1 MKREKELPL
10 CDASLVKEN
19 AHDLGADDEAVA
31 HRGWFKEVAVAQEL
45 SGKLADALD
54 AATGD
59 RDERGEAEELGVPWD
74 GAEGVDLP
82 DEFREAVE
90 GVDDVR
96 LLHGRFLEE
105 DGQLGDAVSDEGSLG
120 EGLAVVVIGGVVV
133 FLGASAG
140 GCLDCDLLGLEGELW
155 GLGESAWGRAAP
167 DFLISWGKFVEIYG
181 QPSRE
186 FLKKKYCM
194 NAA

>member
-1 MKREKELPL
+1 MKREKESPL
-10 CDASLVKEN
+10 CDASLVEEN
-19 AHDLGADDEAVA
+19 AHELGADEEAVA
-31 HRGWFKEVAVAQEL
+31 HRGGLKEVAVAQEL
-45 SGKLADALD
+45 PGKLADALD

-59 RDERGEAEELGVPWD
+59 CDERGEAEELGVPWD

-105 DGQLGDAVSDEGSLG
+105 DGQLGDAVSDLG
-120 EGLAVVVIGGVVV
+120 MGLAVVVIGGVVV
-133 FLGASAG
+133 FLGARAG
-140 GCLDCDLLGLEGELW
+140 GCLDCGELLGLGLEGELR

-167 DFLISWGKFVEIYG
+167 DFLISLGNLRGYG
-181 QPSRE
+181 IGGLTISSWCWCP
-186 FLKKKYCM
+186 LC
-194 NAA
+194 